1 MPSET
6 LSLKILQIGAS
17 ILIFV
22 SIGIDYHKMFSHR
35 SNPAY
40 LSFWSE
46 QKISLLEINK
56 NKILIGNASQVKSI
70 WSNPYTVN
78 KELRELNFLPLG
90 WYTFSPYWNKRA
102 EKLGL
107 ESKSILNELNKNP
120 NCYWL
125 SDDEYTGYLIKFNL
139 EINGTDLKA
148 EKIFNKTFDFGDYS
162 VYRFTY

>member
-1 MPSET
+1 
-6 LSLKILQIGAS
+6 
-17 ILIFV
+17 
-22 SIGIDYHKMFSHR
+22 MFSLR

-40 LSFWSE
+40 FSFWSE
-46 QKISLLEINK
+46 QKISLREINK

-70 WSNPYTVN
+70 WSNPYTID

-107 ESKSILNELNKNP
+107 ASKSILLELNKNP

-125 SDDEYTGYLIKFNL
+125 SDDEYTSYLINFNL
-139 EINGTDLKA
+139 EINGTELKA
-148 EKIFNKTFDFGDYS
+148 DKIFNKTFDFGDYS